1 MASGHVRRR
10 GKTWT
15 AVIEIGRDP
24 VTGERRQE
32 WKGGFRTKKEAEAYN
47 TRRQHELDTGLAIAA
62 SHQPLGAY
70 LADWLDKRHLAGK
83 LRDSTYEEYGYKLR
97 KHILPRLGVIAI
109 SALTPAHIDAWLA
122 TLRRTGLAE
131 SSVLAIYTIV
141 HGGLDAAVK
150 LRILAANPCDG
161 VDPPAPRKKRRA
173 IWDEAQARRFR
184 ALLVGDRL
192 EALFLL
198 VFGTGLRKGEVLGL
212 RWSDVDLTRG
222 RIAVAQQQTY
232 TVANKVAYGDL
243 KTDAGARAM
252 ALPPFALAALKRYRE
267 GCQGDGVIF
276 RDRHGLPLNMH
287 QLEWHWYQLRRRA
300 IAEGLP
306 SITFHDLRHVHAT
319 LALVVGVAPKV
330 LSQRLGHASIR
341 ITLDQYQ
348 HVTDALDADAADQ
361 IGDFWREPETPPEH
375 DPGGDK

>member
-1 MASGHVRRR
+1 MASGHVRKR

-15 AVIEIGRDP
+15 AVIELGRDP
-24 VTGERRQE
+24 ITGERQQE
-32 WKGGFRTKKEAEAYN
+32 WKGGFRTRKEAEAYK
-47 TRRQHELDTGLAIAA
+47 TRRQHELDTGLSIAA

-70 LADWLDKRHLAGK
+70 LADWLAKRHAAGR
-83 LRDSTYEEYGYKLR
+83 LRASTYEEYGYKLR
-97 KHILPRLGVIAI
+97 KHILPRLGAVAI

-122 TLRRTGLAE
+122 TLRRAGLAE

-150 LRILAANPCDG
+150 LRVLAVNPCDA
-161 VDPPAPRKKRRA
+161 VDPPSPRVKRRTV
-173 IWDEAQARRFR
+173 WDESQARRFR
-184 ALLVGDRL
+184 ALLAGDRL

-198 VFGTGLRKGEVLGL
+198 LFGTGLRKGEVLGL
-212 RWSDVDLTRG
+212 RWSDVDLARG
-222 RIAVAQQQTY
+222 RIAIKQQQTY
-232 TVANKVAYGDL
+232 TVANKTAYGDL
-243 KTDAGARAM
+243 KTDAGVRAM
-252 ALPPFALAALKRYRE
+252 ALPPFALAALKDYRA
-267 GCQGDGVIF
+267 GSTGDGIVF
-276 RDRHGLPLNMH
+276 RDRHGLPLGMH
-287 QLEWHWYQLRRRA
+287 QLEWHWYKLRRRA

-341 ITLDQYQ
+341 VTLDLYA

-361 IGDFWREPETPPEH
+361 IGDFWREPEAPTDPHPE
-375 DPGGDK
+375 GEN